1 MSRHASLDDLASFI
15 EGVLKP
21 RKSGR
26 IASHLAGCSMC
37 TGHVQDLQQVPDMLA
52 NVAYPPIPD
61 ALSGRIEMA
70 IAAESVTRVTVSSD
84 GGQPVTTELSASRT
98 VTAGVVSGEASRRDL
113 PGRRRRQPRRGWR
126 MPGFSSPLAGSLAAV
141 GAAVV
146 IAGGGYEVASHLGGT
161 TAGSS
166 GTSAHAP
173 IEHARCVGWLV
184 AGPINGPD
192 LHFQQL
198 GRTTSVPS
206 VVTKTNFRPDQLQ
219 AQAEAA
225 LVTARATRL
234 KAAQANVTS
243 PLPMA
248 NGAEPSSVSQLSK
261 CVSHVAGGRN
271 VLLVDLAYYQ
281 GQHATIIVVGT
292 APSGPGTIY
301 AVGAAARRRI
311 RTYWPSS
318 RCRRHPTDAAAMT
331 RRPASG

>member
-26 IASHLAGCSMC
+26 IASHLAGCSLC
-37 TGHVQDLQQVPDMLA
+37 TGHMQDLEQVPAMLA
-52 NVAYPPIPD
+52 SVAYPPIPD

-84 GGQPVTTELSASRT
+84 GGQSVTTELSASRT
-98 VTAGVVSGEASRRDL
+98 VTAAVVSGEASRRDL

-146 IAGGGYEVASHLGGT
+146 IAGGGYEVASHLGST
-161 TAGSS
+161 TPGSA

-173 IEHARCVGWLV
+173 MNASRASSGSPARPV
-184 AGPINGPD
+184 NGPSVQ
-192 LHFQQL
+192 FQQS
-198 GRTTSVPS
+198 GHTRSIPS
-206 VVTKTNFRPDQLQ
+206 EVTQTNFLPDRLQ

-225 LVTARATRL
+225 LRAARITNI
-234 KAAQANVTS
+234 KAAQGNISS
-243 PLPMA
+243 PLAQA
-248 NGAEPSSVSQLSK
+248 NGAAAGGPAALSK
-261 CVSHVAGGRN
+261 CVSNIAAGRD
-271 VLLVDLAYYQ
+271 VLLVDIAQYQ
-281 GQHATIIVVGT
+281 LKPATIVVVGT

-301 AVGAAARRRI
+301 AVGGSCSASDKDILAQRPL
-311 RTYWPSS
+311 PSPS
-318 RCRRHPTDAAAMT
+318 H
-331 RRPASG
+331 

>member
-1 MSRHASLDDLASFI
+1 
-15 EGVLKP
+15 
-21 RKSGR
+21 
-26 IASHLAGCSMC
+26 
-37 TGHVQDLQQVPDMLA
+37 MLA

-61 ALSGRIEMA
+61 ELSGRIEMA
-70 IAAESVTRVTVSSD
+70 IAAESVSRVTVSSD
-84 GGQPVTTELSASRT
+84 GGQAVTTERSASRT

-126 MPGFSSPLAGSLAAV
+126 MPGFTSPLAGSLAAV

-146 IAGGGYEVASHLGGT
+146 IAGGGYAIASHLGGGV

-173 IEHARCVGWLV
+173 MNASGASAGSV
-184 AGPINGPD
+184 AGPVNGPD
-192 LHFQQL
+192 LRFRQT

-206 VVTKTNFRPDQLQ
+206 VVTKTNFVPGQLQ
-219 AQAEAA
+219 KQAEAA
-225 LVTARATRL
+225 LVTARATRI
-234 KAAQANVTS
+234 KAAAGDVTT
-243 PLPMA
+243 PFPMA
-248 NGAEPSSVSQLSK
+248 AGAAPSSVAQLSK

-301 AVGAAARRRI
+301 AVGGGCSASNKDILAQRPP
-311 RTYWPSS
+311 PSPS
-318 RCRRHPTDAAAMT
+318 H
-331 RRPASG
+331 

>member
-21 RKSGR
+21 RKTGR
-26 IASHLAGCSMC
+26 IASHLAGCSLC

-146 IAGGGYEVASHLGGT
+146 IAGGGYLIASHTGGPT
-161 TAGSS
+161 TGAGSS
-166 GTSAHAP
+166 NSSRNEAGSAAAAGSP
-173 IEHARCVGWLV
+173 ARPVS
-184 AGPINGPD
+184 GPSVQ
-192 LHFQQL
+192 FRQS
-198 GRTTSVPS
+198 GRTRSIPS
-206 VVTKTNFRPDQLQ
+206 VVTRTNFVPDRLQ
-219 AQAEAA
+219 AQAATA
-225 LVTARATRL
+225 LQTVRLTNL
-234 KAAQANVTS
+234 KAATGDMAS
-243 PLPMA
+243 PLAQA
-248 NGAEPSSVSQLSK
+248 NGAAAGSPAQLSK
-261 CVSHVAGGRN
+261 CVSNVAAGRD
-271 VLLVDLAYYQ
+271 VLLVDIAHYQ
-281 GQHATIIVVGT
+281 HKPATIIVVGT

-301 AVGAAARRRI
+301 AVGASCSASDKDILAQRPL
-311 RTYWPSS
+311 PSPS
-318 RCRRHPTDAAAMT
+318 H
-331 RRPASG
+331 

>member
-21 RKSGR
+21 RKTGR
-26 IASHLAGCSMC
+26 IASHLAGCSLC

-84 GGQPVTTELSASRT
+84 GGQSVTTELSASRT
-98 VTAGVVSGEASRRDL
+98 VTAGVASGEASRRDL

-146 IAGGGYEVASHLGGT
+146 VAGGGYAIASHLGGT

-173 IEHARCVGWLV
+173 MNASGASGGAV
-184 AGPINGPD
+184 AGPVNGPD
-192 LHFQQL
+192 LRF
-198 GRTTSVPS
+198 RNSSVPS

-219 AQAEAA
+219 KQAEAA
-225 LVTARATRL
+225 LVTARATRI
-234 KAAQANVTS
+234 KAAAGDVTT
-243 PLPMA
+243 PFPMA
-248 NGAEPSSVSQLSK
+248 AGAAPSSVAQLSK

-281 GQHATIIVVGT
+281 GKHATIIVVGT

-301 AVGAAARRRI
+301 AVGGSCSASNKDILAQRPLPA
-311 RTYWPSS
+311 PS
-318 RCRRHPTDAAAMT
+318 H
-331 RRPASG
+331 